1 MKRPKRILEDIPKE
15 DLDIMKKAE
24 KWLIITDS
32 EGKVIPKKQIKEQ
45 MGLEEYLWALN
56 RCVFHAT
63 TCREINWKCYHFR
76 NYYCFKS

>member
-24 KWLIITDS
+24 KWLIITDIKGNKIS
-32 EGKVIPKKQIKEQ
+32 KKWIKEQ
-45 MGLEEYLWALN
+45 MGLEEYLRALN

-63 TCREINWKCYHFR
+63 T
-76 NYYCFKS
+76 